1 MIRFLSPFVAAPL
14 AVAAI
19 LASPAAAATTV
30 TYSGAGALIP
40 DNSFTLSTIEI
51 ADSFLIDDV
60 NLSIDGLSHNFS
72 GDVQFF
78 LSKGDVVV
86 QLFRNHGFN
95 SYLRDTLT
103 FDDAAATAITSF
115 PLVDIAVYRPFQALG
130 AFNGLNSAGTWT
142 LKAADTSGGV
152 SGVYGGW
159 RLELT
164 PSVMAAAPEPGAWAL
179 MIVGFGAAG
188 AMLRQ
193 RRRVAVTA

>member
-1 MIRFLSPFVAAPL
+1 MIRFLAPFVAAPL

-19 LASPAAAATTV
+19 LATPAAAATTV
-30 TYSGAGALIP
+30 TYSGAGAPIP

-60 NLSIDGLSHNFS
+60 NVSIDDLAHNFS

-103 FDDAAATAITSF
+103 FDDAAATPITSF
-115 PLVDIAVYRPFQALG
+115 PLVGLSVYRPLQALE

-142 LKAADTSGGV
+142 LKAVDTVSGL

-164 PSVMAAAPEPGAWAL
+164 PSVTAAVPEPGAWAL

-188 AMLRQ
+188 ALLRQ
-193 RRRVAVTA
+193 RRRAAVAA